1 MPPVGAAIAAV
12 ATAIG
17 GAISAVSAFAASSFI
32 GSLIVNTAITV
43 GISLIARAL
52 TPKPKIQQSGIQ
64 TAVTTTGGT
73 EPQGF
78 ILGRTA
84 TAGHHVCPP
93 MSHDDGGTPNGFL
106 TYVIELSD
114 LPGIGLSRV
123 ILNDGYS
130 SLAATAHPDYG
141 FPLLGQRIGGKDH
154 AWIKFYDGTQ
164 TAADPM
170 LVSKYSSYSDRPWSS
185 SFIGI
190 NTGYAVL
197 TFRYNR
203 EVFNN
208 LPTVRFELDGIP
220 LYDPRF
226 DSTVGGSGPQRW
238 PNPATWTRSAN
249 PAVMIYNIL
258 RGIRLP
264 TGEVWGGDV
273 PAEDLPL
280 DNWFA
285 AMNACDLPIGSRPSF
300 QAGLEIKLD
309 MEPAEVIDELAKTC
323 LGQVSEMGG
332 VFRMRVGA
340 PAAPVQFI
348 TDEDI
353 VISEPQELEPFPG
366 LAASANAISSEYPEP
381 QSLWTSRAAPQVLNA
396 TWEAEDG
403 GRRLPTSI
411 NFPACSNQSQVAHL
425 MNAYIKDARRFRV
438 HRLVLP
444 PEAFMLEPLDTIAWT
459 SEQNGYTNKVF
470 ELIEIIDQPGTVNQ
484 ELILRERDPSDYGW
498 TSADDLPAVI
508 PVTGLAPRPA
518 QIIEGWSVS
527 ASTIKDA
534 LGLDRRPAITLTWVG
549 TSALDALLVR
559 FEVRLKA
566 TAQIVSAGLADRAA
580 GAVLVSEGLLPEAEY
595 EVRGRYVLDRPTEW
609 SSWLSVTTLAIFFSG
624 EDLVGGIKGLM
635 NDAGLSPVEILSS
648 LPTSGNFAGRTVY
661 LTTDQT
667 LYTWSG
673 AEWTS
678 ATASLAASDITGQLT
693 SEQIASIDAAKVAG
707 QLTDAQIASIG
718 AAKIAG
724 QLATAQIDNNAITD
738 AKIAGMAATKISG
751 QLTNTQIN
759 SLAAAKLTGQIASTQ
774 ISDDA
779 VTTPK
784 IAAGAVTAGEIA
796 AGAILADKIA
806 TNAVTAVKISAG
818 AVEAS
823 KIAAA
828 AIDANKIA
836 AGAVTADKVAANA
849 IAAGNIVS
857 GAVTTQKLAAGA
869 VTANTIA
876 TNAVTAAKISAGQVT
891 TAKIAAG
898 AVVADKIATNAV
910 TADKISAG
918 AITTNKIAANT
929 ITAGLIAAG
938 AISAEKISADGLAAD
953 QIKAGTISVER
964 LPGLTRIEYG
974 SADTFAVPPGV
985 YMNAVLPISNV
996 IIGSKVLA
1004 IITFRPWI
1012 PHTTTLSLSAR
1023 SVIEG
1028 LDPATV
1034 NSPPEFVKFV
1044 YNGSADGVGNDVI
1057 VFSGVATSNTLNLGL
1072 QFVVAWNGPEARV
1085 SGFNQTM
1092 LINQV

>member
-693 SEQIASIDAAKVAG
+693 SEQIASI
-707 QLTDAQIASIG
+707 
-718 AAKIAG
+718 
-724 QLATAQIDNNAITD
+724 N
-738 AKIAGMAATKISG
+738 
-751 QLTNTQIN
+751 
-759 SLAAAKLTGQIASTQ
+759 AAKLTGQITSTQ

-796 AGAILADKIA
+796 AGAIL
-806 TNAVTAVKISAG
+806 
-818 AVEAS
+818 
-823 KIAAA
+823 
-828 AIDANKIA
+828 
-836 AGAVTADKVAANA
+836 
-849 IAAGNIVS
+849 
-857 GAVTTQKLAAGA
+857 
-869 VTANTIA
+869 
-876 TNAVTAAKISAGQVT
+876 
-891 TAKIAAG
+891 
-898 AVVADKIATNAV
+898 ADKIATNAV

-974 SADTFAVPPGV
+974 SAGTFAVPPGV
-985 YMNAVLPISNV
+985 HMNAVLPISNV

-1028 LDPATV
+1028 LDFATV
-1034 NSPPEFVKFV
+1034 NSPPEFVKFL
-1044 YNGSADGVGNDVI
+1044 YNGSPDGVGNDVI
-1057 VFSGVATSNTLNLGL
+1057 VFSGVAASNTLNLGL
-1072 QFVVAWNGPEARV
+1072 QFSVAWNGPEARV